1 MIHSLIKLYKKIS
14 KFIILHKYYYWIRCE
29 IYLSKFVCVQ
39 AVVLMENL
47 KFVLFS
53 RKKMEGMKSLLQEVV
68 KMLQL
73 WKVVYKEELKIRID
87 GCISVF
93 LESKT
98 MES

>member
-1 MIHSLIKLYKKIS
+1 
-14 KFIILHKYYYWIRCE
+14 
-29 IYLSKFVCVQ
+29 
-39 AVVLMENL
+39 
-47 KFVLFS
+47 
-53 RKKMEGMKSLLQEVV
+53 VV

-98 MES
+98 MESEKLGWTSIDRNYLTSSSAQSMNATRVDWGTCSAPT